1 MSQRFHITLSD
12 PQFIYLSR
20 ASERTSLSIAELIR
34 RAVEDK
40 YHPSGSGRRS
50 HSEFTVAIWRR
61 PLEEGPGRRGG
72 VRLES

>member
-12 PQFIYLSR
+12 RQFVYLSR

-40 YHPSGSGRRS
+40 YHPSGDGRRS
-50 HSEFTVAIWRR
+50 YSEFTIAIWRR
-61 PLEEGPGRRGG
+61 PLDEGPGRRGG
-72 VRLES
+72 VRLEL

>member
-40 YHPSGSGRRS
+40 YHPSGSARRS
-50 HSEFTVAIWRR
+50 RTEFTVAVWRR
-61 PLEEGPGRRGG
+61 PLDDGPGRRGG

>member
-12 PQFIYLSR
+12 PQFVYLSL

-40 YHPSGSGRRS
+40 YHPSGNGRRS
-50 HSEFTVAIWRR
+50 HSEFTVAVWRR
-61 PLEEGPGRRGG
+61 PLEGGPGRRAG

>member
-12 PQFIYLSR
+12 SQFVYLSR
-20 ASERTSLSIAELIR
+20 ASERTSLSVAELIR

-50 HSEFTVAIWRR
+50 HTEFTVAVWRR
-61 PLEEGPGRRGG
+61 PLDNEQGRRGG

>member
-12 PQFIYLSR
+12 RQFVYLSR

-40 YHPSGSGRRS
+40 YHPSSNGLKSR
-50 HSEFTVAIWRR
+50 SEFTVAVWRR
-61 PLEEGPGRRGG
+61 PLDGDLGRRPG

>member
-12 PQFIYLSR
+12 RQFVYLSR

-40 YHPSGSGRRS
+40 YHPSGDGRRS
-50 HSEFTVAIWRR
+50 YSEFTLAVWRR
-61 PLEEGPGRRGG
+61 PLDEGPGRRGG
-72 VRLES
+72 VRLEL